1 MYSKPEA
8 YRLFSKF
15 EDEVEKIKVMF
26 QNLKDDLNDMP
37 PEQLRSSA
45 RKILSLLNKLDFNE
59 VEQYLEALKGFAD
72 LPTLIKTYE
81 KISDDVENMKHEL
94 FSLVEKK
101 KQEVQQTQKP
111 YKKSKIEQI
120 KSRYKFLKKEIDV
133 MDIDVAI
140 DDAKSLEREVS
151 RLDFAELPEGD
162 YNEMIEIRND
172 LAKTIKIFQGV
183 EKAEKYGPYLEAPL
197 LKLVSEIIMNKEKAE
212 KRTAGILDFIEDPE
226 RIEMFEPAIKRI
238 IARKMTPKEFK
249 QFYETIISTMGANES
264 IDYSGMKLFETYESQ
279 NEIEEFVDDV
289 IQGMSE
295 LILNVMKR
303 GYSKIIQTPIKK
315 FNNVKY
321 TELSK
326 YLDETNGWI
335 AVLPLAS
342 DDGKKRIIGT
352 FVKESGDIILKFP
365 FEEILETIGSDDD
378 VNELTVGNIEA
389 FFHDDS
395 IIGISPRETLIH
407 EVQHA
412 FDDWRSKGKA
422 FQSKQA
428 SKYLQSPSDT
438 AYLRL
443 PHEISSR
450 FTEAISKIDAGK
462 TIPMAYF
469 LEDFKKNFIGW
480 NEMTPNIQKRLIRRA
495 SNFWQS
501 KKEAL
506 KESANFT
513 SYLNYMKY
521 DEA

>member
-15 EDEVEKIKVMF
+15 EDEVEKIKVMY

-37 PEQLRSSA
+37 LEQLRSSA

-72 LPTLIKTYE
+72 LPALRKTYE
-81 KISDDVENMKHEL
+81 KISADVENMKHYL

-101 KQEVQQTQKP
+101 KQEKAQVQKP

-120 KSRYKFLKKEIDV
+120 KSRYNFLKKEIDV

-140 DDAKSLEREVS
+140 DDARSLEREVS

-249 QFYETIISTMGANES
+249 QFYQTIMSTMGANES

-289 IQGMSE
+289 IEGISE
-295 LILNVMKR
+295 SILNV
-303 GYSKIIQTPIKK
+303 IQKGHEEVIQKPIRD
-315 FNNVKY
+315 FNSDKY
-321 TELSK
+321 TELSE
-326 YLDETNGWI
+326 YLNETDGYV
-335 AVLPLAS
+335 AVLPLES
-342 DDGKKRIIGT
+342 KGDEKRKIGV
-352 FVKESGDIILKFP
+352 FIKETGDIIIKFP
-365 FEEILETIGSDDD
+365 FDEILENIDAD
-378 VNELTVGNIEA
+378 ELTIGNIEA

-395 IIGISPRETLIH
+395 LIGISPRETLIH

-412 FDDWRSKGKA
+412 FDNWRSKGKA

-428 SKYLQSPSDT
+428 LKYQESPNKSDT

-443 PHEISSR
+443 PHELSSR
-450 FTEAISKIDAGK
+450 FTEAISKIDSGK
-462 TIPMAYF
+462 LIPMTYF

-480 NEMTPNIQKRLIRRA
+480 DEMTPNIQKRLIRRA

-501 KKEAL
+501 KKENV
-506 KESANFT
+506 KESVNFT